1 MAVKKLVKGIIIT
14 LVVLAVIAGGL
25 VGLRFY
31 FNRSTEEVV
40 TYRVKKEVYEN
51 VIEISGTVAAA
62 QQQTLQALSA
72 GTVMGVY
79 VKAGDR
85 VKKGDV
91 IMKLDDTTEQYNL
104 AKHDYEMDKTR
115 ITGSAKDLKLMQT
128 QRLSLLQKIAD
139 RKVVATFDGIIAD
152 LDVAVG
158 DSLEAKDKVGTIV
171 NTDYLTADVEVT
183 ETDVAKLKVGQNV
196 DFTFAAYDQAVVH
209 GYVVSWPAIGEITSR
224 GATIVKVRVRIDE
237 YPAEILPNFSFTGKI
252 QLSPTE
258 EYLVVERYA
267 IGYEDKEPFVVIAKT
282 GEKKKV
288 KVQQY
293 GREYVK
299 VLEGLEGNEVLLQ
312 QSKPAVSGSNRNRQ
326 GNNQGGNR
334 QGAPGGMPPMG
345 GMPMR

>member
-1 MAVKKLVKGIIIT
+1 
-14 LVVLAVIAGGL
+14 
-25 VGLRFY
+25 
-31 FNRSTEEVV
+31 
-40 TYRVKKEVYEN
+40 
-51 VIEISGTVAAA
+51 
-62 QQQTLQALSA
+62 
-72 GTVMGVY
+72 
-79 VKAGDR
+79 
-85 VKKGDV
+85 
-91 IMKLDDTTEQYNL
+91 
-104 AKHDYEMDKTR
+104 
-115 ITGSAKDLKLMQT
+115 MQT

-183 ETDVAKLKVGQNV
+183 ETDVAKLKVGQDV

-267 IGYEDKEPFVVIAKT
+267 IGYEDKQPYVVLAKT
-282 GEKKKV
+282 KWI
-288 KVQQY
+288 
-293 GREYVK
+293 
-299 VLEGLEGNEVLLQ
+299 
-312 QSKPAVSGSNRNRQ
+312 P
-326 GNNQGGNR
+326 
-334 QGAPGGMPPMG
+334 
-345 GMPMR
+345 